1 MKVLLVSSE
10 VFPFSKTGGLADVT
24 GALPKALQK
33 NDIDVKIIS
42 PQYRCVKKKDF
53 LLELV
58 NQNLKA
64 PIRDTAHNFNLWK
77 TKYNGIEAYFIE
89 KDEYYDRENL
99 YVTEKG
105 DYEDNAER
113 FAFFCRAVIES
124 CRKIEYVPDV
134 IHCNDWQ
141 TGLIPSYL
149 KTLYKDD
156 SFFHHTKTIF
166 TIHNIAYQG
175 LFNSAYLPMTGLP
188 QSVFNMEGLEFYGKI
203 NYLKAGIV
211 FSDIVTTVSKTYAQE
226 IQTKD
231 YGAGLDGILR
241 KREKNLYGIMNGID
255 YDKWNP
261 EKDPLIYANY
271 THRNISVR
279 KINKKNLQKEMK
291 LTYRDYPLIGIV
303 SRLALQKGID
313 ILILAIQMILK
324 KHKTE
329 FIILG
334 KGDKQYEDALQSIS
348 KNYKNKVF
356 VKIGFD
362 EALAHKIY
370 ASCDFFLVPS
380 QYEPCGLGPLIAHR
394 YGAIPI
400 VRATGGLKDSVKNY
414 NFKERKGSGFSFKAY
429 TKDAL
434 YKSIEK
440 ALYLYNNDKKTLN
453 KMIKQN
459 MKMDWSWEEQAK
471 KYIRLY
477 EKIIKK

>member
-231 YGAGLDGILR
+231 YGAGLD
-241 KREKNLYGIMNGID
+241 
-255 YDKWNP
+255 
-261 EKDPLIYANY
+261 
-271 THRNISVR
+271 
-279 KINKKNLQKEMK
+279 
-291 LTYRDYPLIGIV
+291 
-303 SRLALQKGID
+303 
-313 ILILAIQMILK
+313 
-324 KHKTE
+324 
-329 FIILG
+329 
-334 KGDKQYEDALQSIS
+334 
-348 KNYKNKVF
+348 
-356 VKIGFD
+356 
-362 EALAHKIY
+362 
-370 ASCDFFLVPS
+370 
-380 QYEPCGLGPLIAHR
+380 
-394 YGAIPI
+394 
-400 VRATGGLKDSVKNY
+400 
-414 NFKERKGSGFSFKAY
+414 
-429 TKDAL
+429 
-434 YKSIEK
+434 
-440 ALYLYNNDKKTLN
+440 
-453 KMIKQN
+453 
-459 MKMDWSWEEQAK
+459 
-471 KYIRLY
+471 
-477 EKIIKK
+477 